1 MSLITTVS
9 EVGQSRGVLTKRGK
23 GDATAATAEISEG
36 PKDGSIVTS
45 TVFLS
50 PFFSFPLFFFFYFH
64 RSFDETGIRAG
75 GEEILKIT
83 LVGVLSLIVKVT

>member
-1 MSLITTVS
+1 MDQLSL
-9 EVGQSRGVLTKRGK
+9 VLY
-23 GDATAATAEISEG
+23 SFLLF
-36 PKDGSIVTS
+36 
-45 TVFLS
+45 FLS
-50 PFFSFPLFFFFYFH
+50 LFFFFSFH